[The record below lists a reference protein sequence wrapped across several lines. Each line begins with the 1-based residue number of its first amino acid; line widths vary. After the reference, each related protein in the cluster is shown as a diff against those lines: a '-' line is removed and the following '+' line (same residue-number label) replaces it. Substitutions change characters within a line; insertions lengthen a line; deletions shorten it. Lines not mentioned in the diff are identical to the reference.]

1 MRQVGIGM
9 PFSRT
14 MKILIGVTVG
24 VWLFG
29 QVLGE
34 GYLGLHL
41 TKFFALYP
49 GKILYDGAVWQLVTY
64 MFLHSMQVSHVLL
77 NMLMLW
83 FMGAELEAKW
93 GSRFFVFYY
102 FATGIGAAVLYTV
115 AMWIYALGTGST
127 QGLVIPVVGASGAI
141 FGLMLAY
148 GILFGERMIHFMMLF
163 PMKAKYFVLILG
175 AVEVM
180 TILTNGVGGGE
191 VANLAHLGGLVSG
204 YLTLWGT
211 TMYQRRQNARKSK
224 KKGGNLRLVVD
235 NEKSPKDSPKYWN

>member
-1 MRQVGIGM
+1 M

-14 MKILIGVTVG
+14 MKTLIGVTVG

-41 TKFFALYP
+41 SRFFALYP
-49 GKILYDGAVWQLVTY
+49 GKILFDGAVWQLVTY
-64 MFLHSMQVSHVLL
+64 MFLHSLQVSHVLL

-83 FMGAELEAKW
+83 FMGAELEARW
-93 GSRFFVFYY
+93 GSRYFVFYY
-102 FATGIGAAVLYTV
+102 FCSGIGAGFLYTV
-115 AMWIYALGTGST
+115 GTWAFALATGST
-127 QGLVIPVVGASGAI
+127 QALVIPVVGASGAI

-191 VANLAHLGGLVSG
+191 VANLAHLGGLISG

-211 TMYQRRQNARKSK
+211 AMWQRRQNQRKSK
-224 KKGGNLRLVVD
+224 KKGANLRLVVD
-235 NEKSPKDSPKYWN
+235 NETPKDSPKYWN